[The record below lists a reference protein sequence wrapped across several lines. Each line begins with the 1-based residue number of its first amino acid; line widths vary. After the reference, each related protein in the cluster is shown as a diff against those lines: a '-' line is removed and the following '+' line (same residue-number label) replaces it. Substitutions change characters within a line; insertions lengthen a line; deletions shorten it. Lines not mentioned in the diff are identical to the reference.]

1 MNKLTGT
8 FDPSHNPVW
17 PPAVNTFIITSNNK
31 DIFIGKVIYQS
42 FDTNTVLLHLA
53 KSFYNTS
60 NASNIPN
67 IQNLPN
73 IPNIPNIQNIPKNK
87 QMYVSSTWGWRYTT
101 IPQITKFLESDNNK
115 RIPCNE
121 LVYDDIRNGE
131 STIGN
136 KYYGSSINK
145 GNNKK
150 LCLNKVINIDDM
162 DDFAFLTRMNE
173 IDVSGINYTES
184 IHEYD
189 YDIEDL
195 IPDKVKGQ
203 RKNIIM
209 MLENNITDSDTDNDE
224 LMLKA
229 KKSNTPQD
237 ILVTDQ
243 SMITKYVDNKDTL
256 KLEADK
262 LIRYFR
268 ESLRLE
274 GSNAEINDEKLY
286 ESVRFVYYDNYI
298 HIFREGIPVKEII
311 THELLGDDED
321 NPKLKILNDEYDKP
335 IRYDILKHLLFQN
348 KTQKSFK
355 TDNNLRSDAELIL
368 SQEYILALT
377 PEPRYQLWCVMR
389 LIRLWY
395 GDIDLQN
402 NIRKIKFI
410 INQYRCRS
418 DQKFNIRNGIRF
430 SIGIYPR
437 YGKKSASIVLKKL
450 MYYFSTYIQAI
461 GWKKNPSSYFKIV
474 NDLISYSN
482 SNQILKLY
490 YKNVAREYGQ
500 QNEVFNKNFT
510 LVNDPRKTDIMERY
524 IKL

>member
-1 MNKLTGT
+1 MNKLVGT
-8 FDPSHNPVW
+8 IDPYHNPMW

-31 DIFIGKVIYQS
+31 DTYIGKVVYQS

-53 KSFYNTS
+53 KSFYVS
-60 NASNIPN
+60 SNISNVPN
-67 IQNLPN
+67 IQHMQ
-73 IPNIPNIQNIPKNK
+73 NIQKIPKRK
-87 QMYVSSTWGWRYTT
+87 LLSVPSTWGWRYTT
-101 IPQITKFLESDNNK
+101 IPQIEKFLESDDNK
-115 RIPCNE
+115 QIPCDE
-121 LVYDDIRNGE
+121 LVYDDIRNGKA
-131 STIGN
+131 TIGN
-136 KYYGSSINK
+136 KYYGSLINK
-145 GNNKK
+145 GNNNSKK

-162 DDFAFLTRMNE
+162 DDFAFLARMDE
-173 IDVSGINYTES
+173 IDIDGINYTES
-184 IHEYD
+184 MNDYS
-189 YDIEDL
+189 YDIESL
-195 IPDKVKGQ
+195 IPDKVKDQ

-209 MLENNITDSDTDNDE
+209 MLENNVTDAENE
-224 LMLKA
+224 LLVMKA

-237 ILVTDQ
+237 ILITDQ
-243 SMITKYVDNKDTL
+243 SMITQYVDNKVML

-298 HIFREGIPVKEII
+298 HIFREGIPVKEVI
-311 THELLGDDED
+311 THDLLDDDDAD

-355 TDNNLRSDAELIL
+355 TDNNLMSEAELIL
-368 SQEYILALT
+368 GQEYIIALS
-377 PEPRYQLWCVMR
+377 PEPRYQIWCVMR

-395 GDIDLQN
+395 GDVDLQN

-430 SIGIYPR
+430 SIGVYPR
-437 YGKKSASIVLKKL
+437 YGKKSASIILKKL

-461 GWKKNPSSYFKIV
+461 GWKKNPPSYFKIV